1 MCCSKSGELNSL
13 GGLKPCMDA
22 MRTLKKRQT
31 RGEAIIR
38 RHDGSLK
45 VETVKAGVLRS
56 DTELCGTDKA
66 QVVVSSGLRT
76 LIHMG
81 LEAVG
86 KAATRDSGFDSYRL
100 HQ

>member
-1 MCCSKSGELNSL
+1 
-13 GGLKPCMDA
+13 

-86 KAATRDSGFDSYRL
+86 KAATRAIVGSIPTDSTNEAAYTLLALGV
-100 HQ
+100 